1 MTDKRK
7 IGLAI
12 GVCIVV
18 VLAAVAAYVLIR
30 RKDEDIATEQPA
42 TTDTSSNNTMSVSD
56 GELKLGS
63 RGQSVRQLQM
73 YLNGQLL
80 ANYYVRSDYPVDKS
94 GKRITQLKVDG
105 IFGEQTQAVCLW
117 QFGKTTAKLEDIC

>member
-1 MTDKRK
+1 MTDKQK
-7 IGLAI
+7 IRLAI
-12 GVCIVV
+12 GVCIAI

-30 RKDEDIATEQPA
+30 RKDEGMATEQPA
-42 TTDTSSNNTMSVSD
+42 TGNTSSYSPASAA

-63 RGQSVRQLQM
+63 RGQSVRQLQT

-80 ANYYVRSDYPVDKS
+80 ANYYVRADYPVDKS